1 MNTTQIILNQLRAN
15 YPYLAAEYGVSR
27 IGLFGSYA
35 MGTANETSDVDLVV
49 EFQRPLGFKF
59 MELAD
64 HLEKLLGKKV
74 DLLTPAGVEGIRLRN
89 VASTIDEYIIC
100 V

>member
-1 MNTTQIILNQLRAN
+1 MSTTENILDQLRAN

-35 MGTANETSDVDLVV
+35 KDTASEASDVDLVV
-49 EFQRPLGFKF
+49 EFQRPVGFKF

-64 HLEKLLGKKV
+64 YLEKLLGKKV
-74 DLLTPAGVEGIRLRN
+74 DLLTPAGVQGIRLRE
-89 VASTIDEYIIC
+89 VASTIAEHIIY